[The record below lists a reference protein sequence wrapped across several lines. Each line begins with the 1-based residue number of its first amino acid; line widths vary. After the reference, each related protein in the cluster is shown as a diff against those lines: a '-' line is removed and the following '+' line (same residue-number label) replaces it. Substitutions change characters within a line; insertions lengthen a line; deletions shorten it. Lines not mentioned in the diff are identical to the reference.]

1 MFIRRSRF
9 EDDTRRMRIETQ
21 IIRRAS
27 QDRFWRGPS
36 PVPYDHLDLAWHAF
50 LRSEMTFKVIRF
62 LTAVCGARGTL
73 KYRVGYM
80 MRAFFSP
87 VQMLFTTELP
97 RNVTIGGNAQIG
109 AHCSWKGLP
118 AARNSAA
125 ASLFRKVIGSVTIR
139 PAGLVRVPGL
149 QEITPSS

>member
-1 MFIRRSRF
+1 
-9 EDDTRRMRIETQ
+9 
-21 IIRRAS
+21 
-27 QDRFWRGPS
+27 
-36 PVPYDHLDLAWHAF
+36 
-50 LRSEMTFKVIRF
+50 MTFKVIRF

-118 AARNSAA
+118 AARNSVA

-139 PAGLVRVPGL
+139 PAGLVLVPGR
-149 QEITPSS
+149 QQITPSS